1 MKLLKKNDAEEFM
14 SVTRKP
20 KGGKK
25 GGGAASSSP
34 AAPAAATTP
43 AAASPAEP
51 PKKRLNHGLD
61 TLQTFMKFKIEVPQT
76 TSELPA
82 TIDKVRRG
90 AVGTICW
97 QPALCLGG
105 VEQRVM

>member
-1 MKLLKKNDAEEFM
+1 MKLLKKSDAEEFM

-25 GGGAASSSP
+25 GGAAASSS
-34 AAPAAATTP
+34 AAHAAATTP

-61 TLQTFMKFKIEVPQT
+61 TLQTFMKFKIEV
-76 TSELPA
+76 
-82 TIDKVRRG
+82 VRLALYAGSLLCVWEGWSRG
-90 AVGTICW
+90 
-97 QPALCLGG
+97 
-105 VEQRVM
+105 